1 MPQIERQYS
10 GIRQV
15 LLPHSSTIII
25 KLGTRPTILPLGSSV
40 ENKRPTRRRWWWS
53 IGPHQL
59 QEMEKNIGIYGYTY
73 NHFLF
78 AHFKKMIF
86 LINPCHV
93 LLFTL
98 TIFTLFLSNHWNRYL
113 GSTYSRCTL
122 FIQFY
127 DFSSP
132 HLYLA
137 ISFTFHFSR

>member
-59 QEMEKNIGIYGYTY
+59 QEMEKIHGWIYY
-73 NHFLF
+73 NQHFFCCLF

-86 LINPCHV
+86 LINPCRMSWCINFYPH
-93 LLFTL
+93 
-98 TIFTLFLSNHWNRYL
+98 SKY
-113 GSTYSRCTL
+113 YSGWMAKSGIPG
-122 FIQFY
+122 IQTKLK
-127 DFSSP
+127 S
-132 HLYLA
+132 
-137 ISFTFHFSR
+137 IRIGR